1 MKWANVSWSQLLV
14 LGGSTV
20 VSWLAGT
27 TQSPKLPHADNS
39 ASGRGVVHEVTAPVR
54 LQNWRGLPVGA
65 VRPERDVFAFK
76 GPIHTPPT
84 TAAHTETAGVPPV
97 QPPVETTLRLIGM
110 AQEEGDDASAA
121 TAIVADHGQ
130 VYLVKAGDVVPPGY
144 TVNRVVA
151 DSVELTDPQTG
162 VTLRLFMK

>member
-27 TQSPKLPHADNS
+27 TQSPRLPHTDHS
-39 ASGRGVVHEVTAPVR
+39 ASSGDVVHEIAAPVR
-54 LQNWRGLPVGA
+54 LQDWRGRPVGVA
-65 VRPERDVFAFK
+65 RPERDVFAFK
-76 GPIHTPPT
+76 APVHTAETT
-84 TAAHTETAGVPPV
+84 TAQTEATGVATV
-97 QPPVETTLRLIGM
+97 QPPVQVTLRLIGM

-144 TVNRVVA
+144 AVNRVVA

-162 VTLRLFMK
+162 VTFRLFMK

>member
-27 TQSPKLPHADNS
+27 TQSPGPQHANS
-39 ASGRGVVHEVTAPVR
+39 SAPGAGVVREVAPPVR
-54 LQNWRGLPVGA
+54 LQDWHGLAVG
-65 VRPERDVFAFK
+65 VTRPERNVFAFK
-76 GPIHTPPT
+76 GPVRTAAKP
-84 TAAHTETAGVPPV
+84 AAHTEAAGAAAV
-97 QPPVETTLRLIGM
+97 QPPAPITLRLIGM

-130 VYLVKAGDVVPPGY
+130 VYLVKAGDVLPPGY

-162 VTLRLFMK
+162 ATLRLFMK